1 MDRGMS
7 GSGKA
12 IGAALVLVGAAIGAG
27 VGWVSRGFKDK
38 DEKEKL
44 KDVAERRAH
53 DLETVLKTFEVE
65 ATRMEKIV
73 TSISTENPSNA
84 LELTTLLKKYGLN
97 KVQIDKIVS
106 TRFPETKQ
114 SGVA

>member
-1 MDRGMS
+1 M
-7 GSGKA
+7 
-12 IGAALVLVGAAIGAG
+12 LVGAAIGAS
-27 VGWVSRGFKDK
+27 VGWISRGFKDK
-38 DEKEKL
+38 GEKEKL

-73 TSISTENPSNA
+73 TAISTENPSNA
-84 LELTTLLKKYGLN
+84 IELAGLLKKYGLN
-97 KVQIDKIVS
+97 QVQIDKIVC
-106 TRFPETKQ
+106 TRFTETKQ